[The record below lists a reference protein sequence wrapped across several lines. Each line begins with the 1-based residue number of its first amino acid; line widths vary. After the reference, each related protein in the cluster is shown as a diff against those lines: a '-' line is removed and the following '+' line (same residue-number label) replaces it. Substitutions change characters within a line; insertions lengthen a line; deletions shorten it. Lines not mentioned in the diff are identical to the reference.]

1 MHREFEELGVSVGG
15 IEYGHFTGEVQF
27 DETGAPVIIDVER
40 SGFGGGALRLDIEE
54 LVRERVKL
62 RRKHGTAFLEDGSFE
77 IREHA
82 RKWSLF
88 QGLSES
94 IELRFKE
101 DISDYLAEVRNG
113 SARWDAA

>member
-1 MHREFEELGVSVGG
+1 MRREFEELGVSVGG

-40 SGFGGGALRLDIEE
+40 SGFGGRPLRLDIEE
-54 LVRERVKL
+54 LVLRERVKL
-62 RRKHGTAFLEDGSFE
+62 RRKHGSAFLEDGSFE

-94 IELRFKE
+94 IELGG
-101 DISDYLAEVRNG
+101 RNAG
-113 SARWDAA
+113 Q